1 MSPASAPVDIDPLI
15 EGVRKGDRRSLA
27 QAITLVESSRTEDQQ
42 AADWLLDALA
52 TSPGDSIR
60 VGISGPPGSG
70 KSTLVES
77 LGLHV
82 IDQGHRPAVLAV
94 DPSSAVSG
102 GSILGDK
109 SRMSKLAQ
117 ADAAFIRPSPNALS
131 LGGVARR
138 TRDVMLVAEA
148 AGYDV
153 VLIET
158 VGVGQSEVEVAGMVD
173 LFAVL
178 LLPGSGDELQ
188 GIKKGILEHAD
199 FWLVNKADGDNL
211 QRAQST
217 LAEYRAAMGYSAGKG
232 DHAPMTMT
240 VSGLTGAGVDALW
253 RAIVE
258 RQQSALDSG
267 DFSERRSRQEV
278 AWVTRMA
285 RSLLLDRFADDV
297 DALELRERLEQAVER
312 GELSA
317 RAAARQLVDEFLDG

>member
-1 MSPASAPVDIDPLI
+1 MSRATATEVDRLVDGL
-15 EGVRKGDRRSLA
+15 RLRDRRSVA
-27 QAITLVESSRTEDQQ
+27 QAITLVESSRAEDQE
-42 AADWLLDALA
+42 AIDRLLDALA
-52 TSPGDSIR
+52 PLAGESVR

-70 KSTLVES
+70 KSTLIES

-82 IDQGHRPAVLAV
+82 IDQGCRPAVLAV

-153 VLIET
+153 VLVET
-158 VGVGQSEVEVAGMVD
+158 VGVGQSEVEVDGMVD

-188 GIKKGILEHAD
+188 GIKRGILEYAD

-232 DHAPMTMT
+232 NDAPVTMT
-240 VSGLTGAGVDALW
+240 VSGLSGAGVDALW

-258 RQQSALDSG
+258 RWHVARDSG
-267 DFSERRSRQEV
+267 EFSERRCRQEV
-278 AWVTRMA
+278 AWVARLA

-297 DALELRERLEQAVER
+297 DARELRERLEQAVER

-317 RAAARQLVDEFLDG
+317 RAAARQLVDEYLDG

>member
-1 MSPASAPVDIDPLI
+1 MNQKGAAAIDRLVERI
-15 EGVRKGDRRSLA
+15 RQGNRRSLA

-52 TSPGDSIR
+52 MSPGDSIR

-70 KSTLVES
+70 KSTLIES

-117 ADAAFIRPSPNALS
+117 ADAAFIRPSPNALT

-138 TRDVMLVAEA
+138 TREVIFVAEA

-153 VLIET
+153 VLVET
-158 VGVGQSEVEVAGMVD
+158 VGAGQSEVEVSGMVD
-173 LFAVL
+173 LFAAL

-232 DHAPMTMT
+232 DDAPVTMT

-258 RQQSALDSG
+258 RQQSALDSCE
-267 DFSERRSRQEV
+267 FSQRRRRQEV
-278 AWVTRMA
+278 AWVTRLA
-285 RSLLLDRFADDV
+285 RSLLLDRFVDDV
-297 DALELRERLEQAVER
+297 DARELRERLEQAVER

-317 RAAARQLVDEFLDG
+317 RAAARQLVDEYLDS

>member
-1 MSPASAPVDIDPLI
+1 MSQKGVAAIDRLV
-15 EGVRKGDRRSLA
+15 EGIRQGNRRSLA
-27 QAITLVESSRTEDQQ
+27 QAITLVESSRSEDQQ
-42 AADWLLDALA
+42 AADRLLDVLA

-70 KSTLVES
+70 KSTLIES

-117 ADAAFIRPSPNALS
+117 ADAAFVRPSPNALT

-138 TRDVMLVAEA
+138 TREVILVAEA

-153 VLIET
+153 VLVET
-158 VGVGQSEVEVAGMVD
+158 VGAGQSEVEVSRMVD

-178 LLPGSGDELQ
+178 IMPGGGDELQ

-232 DHAPMTMT
+232 DDAPMTMT

-258 RQQSALDSG
+258 RKQSALDSG

-317 RAAARQLVDEFLDG
+317 RAAARQLVDEYLDS